1 MMRTGETNDEDL
13 LGLLLHSNNENSL
26 ESTASNKNNM
36 HMTMEEIIEECKQ
49 FYQAGHETTSS
60 LLTWTMIVLAMH
72 TNWQEKAREEV
83 LGVCGRQQPNAEMIS
98 QLKIVTMILHEVL
111 RLYPPVIALY
121 KHTYKETSI
130 KNLLLPAGVDL
141 VLPMLL
147 INHDF
152 EIWGSDAEEFK
163 PERFSEGALKASKY
177 QIAFLPFGWGP
188 KTCIGQNFAMTEAK
202 VALAMILQ
210 NFSFELSPSY
220 SHAPNTGMTLQPQH
234 GAPIIFHRV

>member
-1 MMRTGETNDEDL
+1 METL
-13 LGLLLHSNNENSL
+13 KCLSVSKVTKRIHTFSIFIIVYPLKVWRKSVNS
-26 ESTASNKNNM
+26 
-36 HMTMEEIIEECKQ
+36 
-49 FYQAGHETTSS
+49 
-60 LLTWTMIVLAMH
+60 
-72 TNWQEKAREEV
+72 WQ
-83 LGVCGRQQPNAEMIS
+83 
-98 QLKIVTMILHEVL
+98 VTMILHEVL

-121 KHTYKETSI
+121 KHTYKETKI

-152 EIWGSDAEEFK
+152 GIWGSDAEEFK

-188 KTCIGQNFAMTEAK
+188 KTCIGQNFAMIEAK
-202 VALAMILQ
+202 VALSMILQ

-220 SHAPNTGMTLQPQH
+220 SHAPNTGMILQPQH
-234 GAPIIFHRV
+234 GAPIMFHLL